1 MQTDA
6 SDYAT
11 VVNYISNT
19 GEVKL
24 DRKLSHYHWGQDES
38 TVSTHDIDMRAEVL
52 LLTRNVKIYGSVSS
66 DNWGCS
72 ILTSDYSDGTFMRAG
87 STIFDNVEIF
97 NCSQYDTLK
106 AALRF
111 DGAKLGVSSITRS
124 TIS

>member
-1 MQTDA
+1 
-6 SDYAT
+6 
-11 VVNYISNT
+11 
-19 GEVKL
+19 
-24 DRKLSHYHWGQDES
+24 
-38 TVSTHDIDMRAEVL
+38 
-52 LLTRNVKIYGSVSS
+52 
-66 DNWGCS
+66 
-72 ILTSDYSDGTFMRAG
+72 MRAG